1 MNQNPPP
8 IGAAYLEHHIPTVV
22 MPAQR
27 VPAWVRVRNEGTM
40 TWLANGHDSHPVDL
54 AVWVNGSLAGT
65 GRLPAAEVRPGDT
78 VKISFTF
85 EAPRDPGPFRLKLD
99 LVKNGITFFEQQGVD
114 PLFFELKAAVAR
126 AKASKAKATA
136 RYDVRYVTFR
146 APERVQPG
154 ARFGVW
160 VRVENRG
167 AMTWESDADHRR
179 LVSVAVFLDH
189 QLAAA
194 SVLTR
199 PVRPWEELDVHV
211 AVPGPLAPGRHDVAI
226 DLVHEGVT
234 FFSKQG
240 VCPLRFSLEV
250 EPRAVSASTRLL
262 ETAMRRNS
270 WFYHPSGG
278 IASSRD
284 GQHFPLFVERAE
296 GCYVWDPEGNKFI
309 DHTMGWGCALLGH
322 AYEPVQAAIRR
333 ELASGA
339 ILPLPH
345 RLEMEVSELLCEDIP
360 CAEMVAFGKNGSDV
374 CTFAVRLARNWTGR
388 RIVLTCGYHGWQDWY
403 AEGLGVAGTGI
414 PERTERLVH
423 PFPFNDIKAFRELVA
438 TYAHDLAAVILEPA
452 GPAGGHPQGTGE
464 DVDLAFLQCLAE
476 EVRRAGALLIFDE
489 IITGFRYR
497 DGSVQRATGVVPDL
511 ACFGKALGAGMP
523 ISAAVGR
530 AEIFRRSMANCFYG
544 PTFKGETYSLAAA
557 KAALQTYRIE
567 PVPRHVWDFGERLKR
582 EINAICL
589 SLGVHASMVGPPFR
603 TGLAFHE
610 SDRECLVLLRTLYLQ
625 ELLKHGLITHHG
637 LMLPSYAHHEAAM
650 QQTLD
655 AVAAALDCVKRA
667 DAAGNL
673 HELVE
678 VPLEK
683 F

>member
-1 MNQNPPP
+1 MNRNPAT
-8 IGAAYLEHHIPTVV
+8 IGAAYLEHYVPAVVTPTQQVS
-22 MPAQR
+22 
-27 VPAWVRVRNEGTM
+27 AWVRVRNEGAT
-40 TWLANGHDSHPVDL
+40 TWLANGHDPHPVDL
-54 AVWVNGSLAGT
+54 GAWVNGSLAGA

-78 VKISFTF
+78 AKISFTF
-85 EAPRDPGPFRLKLD
+85 GAPCDPGPFRLKLD
-99 LVKNGITFFEQQGVD
+99 LVKQGITFFEQQGID
-114 PLFFELKAAVAR
+114 PLLFDLTAAA
-126 AKASKAKATA
+126 AGTNAGPAKATA
-136 RYDVRYVTFR
+136 RYNVRYVTFR
-146 APERVQPG
+146 APEHVQPG
-154 ARFGVW
+154 VQFGVW

-167 AMTWESDADHRR
+167 AMTWESDPGHRR
-179 LVSVAVFLDH
+179 LVSVAVFLDR

-194 SVLTR
+194 SVLPR
-199 PVRPWEELDVHV
+199 PVRPWEALDVHV
-211 AVPGPLAPGRHDVAI
+211 KVPAPLMPGRHEAVL
-226 DLVHEGVT
+226 DLVHEGIT
-234 FFSKQG
+234 FSSKQG
-240 VCPLRFSLEV
+240 TCPLRFSFEV
-250 EPRAVSASTRLL
+250 GPVEVSASTRLL

-278 IASSRD
+278 IASGRD
-284 GQHFPLFVERAE
+284 GKHFPLFVERAQ
-296 GCYVWDPEGNKFI
+296 GCYVWDPEGNRFI

-333 ELASGA
+333 ELVSGA

-345 RLEMEVSELLCEDIP
+345 RLEMEVSEMLCEDIP

-374 CTFAVRLARNWTGR
+374 CTLAVRLARNWTGR
-388 RIVLTCGYHGWQDWY
+388 RVVLTCGYHGWQDWY
-403 AEGLGVAGTGI
+403 VERLGAAGTGV
-414 PERTERLVH
+414 PERNEKLVH
-423 PFPFNDIKAFRELVA
+423 PFPFNDVKAFRELVA

-530 AEIFRRSMANCFYG
+530 AEIFRGSMANCFYG
-544 PTFKGETYSLAAA
+544 PTFKGETYSFAAA
-557 KAALQTYRIE
+557 KAALHAYRVE
-567 PVPRHVWDFGERLKR
+567 PVAQHVWDFGERLKR

-589 SLGVHASMVGPPFR
+589 GLGVHASMIGPPFR

-610 SDRECLVLLRTLYLQ
+610 SDRERLALLRTLYLQ
-625 ELLKHGLITHHG
+625 ELLKHGLITYHG
-637 LMLPSYAHHEAAM
+637 LMLPSYAHHEDAM

-655 AVAAALDCVKRA
+655 GVAAALDCVKRA
-667 DAAGNL
+667 DAAGKL
-673 HELVE
+673 HEMIE
-678 VPLEK
+678 MPLEK
-683 F
+683 L